1 MDERAPNQFPVT
13 ELADNRLELPGGGV
27 LPLCLNQ
34 DWAADLSGVRGA
46 LVMLHGRLR
55 DAPTYMRT
63 ALAAVGTRPGWLVA
77 VPQFLAAIDLPAHGL
92 PADTLHWELTG
103 WMGGDAAE
111 GPVAT
116 SSFAAID
123 ALLDRIQAQCPRL
136 ERLVLAGHSG
146 GGQVAQRYAVLGAK
160 RPGLRYVIANPSSY
174 AWLSSARPGPL
185 CDGYDDWKYG
195 LSALPDYAGG
205 MDRAAL
211 AWRYAQRDVTYLL
224 GGDDRDP
231 AHPAL
236 DNAAAARSQGP
247 HRLARGEAFFADLH
261 RQFPDTPHTLHI
273 VPGVGH
279 DGRGIF
285 TNGIGEAALFG

>member
-111 GPVAT
+111 G
-116 SSFAAID
+116 
-123 ALLDRIQAQCPRL
+123 RWR
-136 ERLVLAGHSG
+136 RH
-146 GGQVAQRYAVLGAK
+146 
-160 RPGLRYVIANPSSY
+160 PSPPSTRCWT
-174 AWLSSARPGPL
+174 ASRRNAH
-185 CDGYDDWKYG
+185 DWNG
-195 LSALPDYAGG
+195 WC
-205 MDRAAL
+205 
-211 AWRYAQRDVTYLL
+211 WR
-224 GGDDRDP
+224 GIP
-231 AHPAL
+231 
-236 DNAAAARSQGP
+236 AAARW
-247 HRLARGEAFFADLH
+247 RNAMRCWAR
-261 RQFPDTPHTLHI
+261 
-273 VPGVGH
+273 
-279 DGRGIF
+279 
-285 TNGIGEAALFG
+285 NGQACAT